1 MTAAKPRL
9 TPGLLVVLGFVAM
22 ASSISTDLYLPS
34 LPDISRSLDTS
45 PAVVQLTLTMFFVGI
60 GTGQLL
66 LGPISDTR
74 GRRTV
79 LLASLTVFSLAGFA
93 MAFTPGI
100 ELLIALRLVQGF
112 AGAAG
117 LVLSRA
123 IAADLS
129 EGATAVRAL
138 SLIAIVS
145 GLGPLLAPVIGG
157 FTHEWWGW
165 RGSLATLG
173 AVAAIMLLL
182 AWWLVPESLPAAQ
195 RTAGGLRSTFKPF
208 GPLLRDGRFV
218 ALTVAFGLSFG
229 TVMAYISAS
238 PFVGQRI
245 LGMSPVIYALSFSAA
260 ASSMVIANLLNSRIA
275 PRIGPRRMLVVAIVL
290 LCLGAFGMLAFVLT
304 GTLGIASFIACAF
317 VTSAGTGLMLSNA
330 SALALARADHARGS
344 GSALIGA
351 IQFLVGGF
359 AAPLT
364 GLWGEGTALPMAVIM
379 AVSACLA
386 AGCAFLALRPE

>member
-129 EGATAVRAL
+129 EGAMAVRAL

>member
-1 MTAAKPRL
+1 VTAAKPRL

-34 LPDISRSLDTS
+34 LPDISRSLHAS

-195 RTAGGLRSTFKPF
+195 RTAGGLRSTFRPF
-208 GPLLRDGRFV
+208 GPLLRDSRFV

>member
-1 MTAAKPRL
+1 MTAAKSRL

>member
-290 LCLGAFGMLAFVLT
+290 LCLGAFGMLAFALT
-304 GTLGIASFIACAF
+304 SALGIASFIACAF